1 MVVGLEPDLGQSAD
15 PRELVRGDGEAVRAT
30 VAHLVALADGFRA
43 TAGGLRAIDTG
54 AWTGPAACAF
64 RARFAAAPTQW
75 SRAAEAFGSAAQAWE
90 RFRSALV
97 AAQERAGAAV
107 VRFQTGAAAALR
119 ARAVYAAE
127 VERYLGGL
135 ATGHNP
141 GPEPLLDESGMDEMG
156 AARRMLAGARAVR
169 DGAAAEATRRIVEA
183 AALAPDPPTGWDRRL
198 AEAADWAGAQG
209 IELAHVA
216 GGVGEGVEGLVR
228 LARTLNPAD
237 PYNLDHPA
245 RFVENASSALAG
257 TVDTIAHPLRLVTDV
272 VGTGWGSDPARAF
285 GHLLPMAAGAAS
297 SAARSVLGAAE
308 TQTARSALGAADDG
322 TARSLWAD
330 PRPTSPPFTPSPES
344 FPAADVRPADAAPR
358 QARPASEGAEPSR
371 EVGDGPTTS
380 AGLGEADHVAAER
393 FDQIGGDLGS
403 RLDRLAPKDAG
414 QAATS
419 APTQGSPSQVAVAGP
434 EPDASGRAG
443 GRGVDAHH
451 DPERARQ
458 ARLTRG
464 DKDFSSPVN
473 RLGTRKSHLDARGDL
488 VPANPEGGASVVEHV
503 VGRRSPV
510 KGDSPYSSFT
520 SPGARAE
527 VQFGGST
534 IEVDVVRL
542 QADIEAG
549 LVTGVDV
556 VAPHRVQAAIQA
568 DADRIAGRPVDLY
581 VRKGHAASAARSYG
595 LGAEATAALR
605 QRIIDMA
612 NAQRHH
618 EWMIRGVVPA
628 RYVVGPH
635 SEGRHG

>member
-1 MVVGLEPDLGQSAD
+1 MVVGPEPDLGQSAD
-15 PRELVRGDGEAVRAT
+15 RRELVRGDGEAMRAT
-30 VAHLVALADGFRA
+30 VVHLVALADGFRA

-54 AWTGPAACAF
+54 AWTGLAACAF
-64 RARFAAAPTQW
+64 RARFATAPAQW
-75 SRAAEAFGSAAQAWE
+75 SGAAEAFGSAAQAWE

-107 VRFQTGAAAALR
+107 VRFETGAAAALR
-119 ARAVYAAE
+119 ARAVYAVE
-127 VERYLGGL
+127 VERYLDGL
-135 ATGHNP
+135 ATGHNA
-141 GPEPLLDESGMDEMG
+141 GLEPLLDESGTDEMG
-156 AARRMLAGARAVR
+156 AARRMLADARAVR
-169 DGAAAEATRRIVEA
+169 DGAAAEATRRIADA

-228 LARTLNPAD
+228 LARVLNPAD
-237 PYNLDHPA
+237 PFNLNHPA

-257 TVDTIAHPLRLVTDV
+257 TVDTVAHPLRLVTDV

-297 SAARSVLGAAE
+297 SAARSVLGAAVA
-308 TQTARSALGAADDG
+308 QTARSALGVAEGGA
-322 TARSLWAD
+322 ARSLWAD
-330 PRPTSPPFTPSPES
+330 PRPTSPPFTAISERP
-344 FPAADVRPADAAPR
+344 PAADAAPPE
-358 QARPASEGAEPSR
+358 ARPAMERAEPSS
-371 EVGDGPTTS
+371 EVGDGPAALS
-380 AGLGEADHVAAER
+380 EADRVAAER

-403 RLDRLAPKDAG
+403 RLDRLAPTDTGPATPSF
-414 QAATS
+414 AA
-419 APTQGSPSQVAVAGP
+419 QGSLPRSAAAGP
-434 EPDASGRAG
+434 APEATARAG

-473 RLGTRKSHLDARGDL
+473 RLGTRKSHLDVRGDL
-488 VPANPEGGASVVEHV
+488 VPANPEGEASVVEHV

-527 VQFGGST
+527 VRFGGST

-542 QADIEAG
+542 QADIDAG

-581 VRKGHAASAARSYG
+581 VRKGHAASAAQSYG